1 MNKFLKYL
9 PSLPQYVFLF
19 FSWRTLTNTS
29 VESLGAAMV
38 SQQLKWS
45 TIFATFER
53 IGKHALGKGG
63 DNDRLVDIDIVEL
76 STSYVY
82 F

>member
-1 MNKFLKYL
+1 
-9 PSLPQYVFLF
+9 
-19 FSWRTLTNTS
+19 
-29 VESLGAAMV
+29 MV
-38 SQQLKWS
+38 SQQLKWP

-53 IGKHALGKGG
+53 IGKHALEKGG
-63 DNDRLVDIDIVEL
+63 DSDRLVDIDIVEL